1 MLIEIILL
9 ILAIPIGYLIAW
21 LANDE
26 LVAGRKWFIAIIC
39 LFSAIGLFYLFSG
52 TYYIALACLFIVIIS
67 SVSLIKS
74 KDSKFTKKRI

>member
-9 ILAIPIGYLIAW
+9 LLAFPIGYFIAW

-26 LVAGRKWFIAIIC
+26 LIAGRKWFIAIIC
-39 LFSAIGLFYLFSG
+39 LFSAIGISSLFIG
-52 TYYIALACLFIVIIS
+52 TYYVTLTSLFIVIMS